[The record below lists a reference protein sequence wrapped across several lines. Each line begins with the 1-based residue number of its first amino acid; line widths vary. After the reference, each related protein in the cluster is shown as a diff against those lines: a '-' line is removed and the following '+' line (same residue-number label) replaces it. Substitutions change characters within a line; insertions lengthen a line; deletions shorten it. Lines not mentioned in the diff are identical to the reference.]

1 MPYGRYSSQT
11 GTYLSPSTSL
21 NPSDQAHPNGGNEIL
36 YNVLQPYLRPGGDV
50 FYNSRIRVAFV
61 SLLMALQVLC
71 VVWFVMILRVAWR
84 VVKGKGAEDVRS
96 DDEDE
101 DEEEEFGPEDEWG
114 EEGLGLHKPQVQDLR
129 AAEVNVRRATP
140 TSQKSLGASMG
151 TGVGKSGGGSMGVR
165 RRPSPMSK
173 RKPGAGTG
181 GGVGLSL
188 ADRKDLLGRI
198 GCERP
203 S

>member
-1 MPYGRYSSQT
+1 
-11 GTYLSPSTSL
+11 
-21 NPSDQAHPNGGNEIL
+21 
-36 YNVLQPYLRPGGDV
+36 
-50 FYNSRIRVAFV
+50 
-61 SLLMALQVLC
+61 MALQVLC

-114 EEGLGLHKPQVQDLR
+114 EEGLGVHKVQLQ
-129 AAEVNVRRATP
+129 AATEVNVRRATP